1 MLRGMKK
8 VLAAVVVVFVL
19 CTIGASDDSDKHG
32 SGFVYARIRYH
43 MHQFYRMEVP
53 WHHDYPYGDEL
64 FPSFIKQ
71 RTNVDTN
78 HESYEIVD
86 IDSKELFK
94 YPFAYLCEP
103 GYLNLLPEDVVN
115 LKNYLDRGGFLL
127 VDDFRGPAHFE
138 NLRWEM
144 KKVYPDRDFVRLDVS
159 HPIFHS
165 FYDIDSLDM
174 PPPYG
179 FNPVEFWALL
189 DPKGNIQMIINYN
202 NDLSEVWEWLD
213 KGQRSVHDSV
223 TALELGT
230 NYLIYSMTH

>member
-1 MLRGMKK
+1 MSRIFAAAI
-8 VLAAVVVVFVL
+8 VLLAF
-19 CTIGASDDSDKHG
+19 CTIGASNVSDKH
-32 SGFVYARIRYH
+32 SAGFVYARVRYH
-43 MHQFYRMEVP
+43 MHPFYRMEIP

-64 FPSFIKQ
+64 FPTFIKQ

-78 HESYEIVD
+78 HEAFEIVD

-115 LKNYLDRGGFLL
+115 LKKYLDRGGFLL

-138 NLRWEM
+138 NLREEM
-144 KKVYPDRDFVRLDVS
+144 KKVYPDRDFVRIDITN
-159 HPIFHS
+159 PIFHS
-165 FYDIDSLDM
+165 FYDIDSLDY

-179 FNPVEFWALL
+179 PYPVEFWALL
-189 DPKGNIQMIINYN
+189 DPKGNIQMIIDYN
-202 NDLSEVWEWLD
+202 NDISEIWEWLD
-213 KGQRSVHDSV
+213 QGRRSVHDSV
-223 TALELGT
+223 NALELGT